1 MRLLFWILIIG
12 LFILFGSTVNLGHR
26 TLFGHIGN
34 IWSSNEASEMKQDV
48 KTGTKPALDKVKRAG
63 KAAVEELKTEGDAG
77 VVPGPAPRTAP
88 RRR

>member
-12 LFILFGSTVNLGHR
+12 LFILLGSTVNLGRR

-34 IWSSNEASEMKQDV
+34 IWSSDEATEMKEDV
-48 KTGTKPALDKVKRAG
+48 SKGTKPALDKVKRAG
-63 KAAVEELKTEGDAG
+63 KAAVQELKTEHDAG
-77 VVPGPAPRTAP
+77 AVPGPTP